1 MFVLVYFLPANSPK
15 LHFITLCFFFFSNLP
30 PCPPLFSQEVD
41 SETEIPGDY
50 GPSTEG
56 WLGRLLGFPPCSGRR
71 ESSEPFSRTQGSF
84 TIAPGSRHIIPIM
97 WMRRLR
103 PHMVGGPAQQ
113 PCWNPVPD
121 YGPWAPRFCVLLLL
135 LRWGLSSQPP
145 PSSCS

>member
-15 LHFITLCFFFFSNLP
+15 LHFIPLCFFFFLT
-30 PCPPLFSQEVD
+30 CLHAHLFLVKKLTLKQKSQGTMAQVQKAGWED
-41 SETEIPGDY
+41 FWAFLHAQ
-50 GPSTEG
+50 EG
-56 WLGRLLGFPPCSGRR
+56 